1 MMPEVHMTEE
11 AFVRES
17 LPKIHEEDCK
27 FDRGRLLL
35 VAGSYGMAG
44 AVILSARA
52 ALRTGVGYLTL
63 LLPKSIYP
71 LVTAAVP
78 EAVCRIYDTDDPE
91 KMREQFEAALS
102 KADAVAIGPGLG
114 TLRGAVMDVI
124 LSYFSPENGN
134 TKEENGV
141 FRKNKKLLIDADGLN
156 ALSELGVPASVF
168 PALVSA
174 DLLLTPHEGEM
185 ARLLTRK
192 DRIKKEERQEVCLQ
206 AARMFQASILLKGK
220 GTLIME
226 APKGSLLK
234 ANKKDPEKFRIFQN
248 PTGGPGLAR
257 AGSGDVL
264 TGITGALMAQ
274 GMDAF
279 TAGVSGAYL
288 HGLAGDLAAR
298 AYGVRSMLPSD
309 VIEKLP
315 EALSLVEKI

>member
-1 MMPEVHMTEE
+1 MTELHVTE
-11 AFVRES
+11 ETFVRDH
-17 LPKIHEEDCK
+17 LPKIREEDCK

-35 VAGSYGMAG
+35 IAGSYGMAG
-44 AVILSARA
+44 ALILSARA
-52 ALRTGVGYLTL
+52 ALRAGVGYLTL
-63 LLPKSIYP
+63 LLPKPIYP
-71 LVTAAVP
+71 VVTAAVP
-78 EAVCRIYDTDDPE
+78 EAVCRIYDTDDPG
-91 KMREQFEAALS
+91 KMREQFETALS
-102 KADAVAIGPGLG
+102 KADAVAVGPGLG
-114 TLRGAVMDVI
+114 TLRGAVMEEI
-124 LSYFSPENGN
+124 LRYFSPENAN
-134 TKEENGV
+134 TKDANGV

-156 ALSELGVPASVF
+156 ALTELGVPATVF

-185 ARLLTRK
+185 ARLLSRK
-192 DRIKKEERQEVCLQ
+192 DRIKKEERQEVCLL
-206 AARMFQASILLKGK
+206 AARTFHAAVLLKGN
-220 GTLIME
+220 GTLITE
-226 APKGSLLK
+226 APKGIQTK
-234 ANKKDPEKFRIFQN
+234 ANKKDPEKVRIFQN

-288 HGLAGDLAAR
+288 HGLAGDLAAK

-315 EALSLVEKI
+315 EAIALTEKA